1 MQNTSASDA
10 KSDLATITSPRVRGL
25 KPFNRWCR
33 ENGITRATGW
43 RWRRDGIINTINIYG
58 RQYVSQD
65 EQERFQERAN
75 RGDFYRGPHT
85 PVRRTRLTAAH
96 GEEASLV

>member
-43 RWRRDGIINTINIYG
+43 RWRRDGIIKTINIYG
-58 RQYVSQD
+58 RQYVSHD
-65 EQERFQERAN
+65 EEERFQERAN
-75 RGDFYRGPHT
+75 RGDFYRGPHMPIRST
-85 PVRRTRLTAAH
+85 CVAAH
-96 GEEASLV
+96 DEEASLV

>member
-43 RWRRDGIINTINIYG
+43 RWRRDGIIKTINIYG
-58 RQYVSQD
+58 RQYVSH
-65 EQERFQERAN
+65 EEEERFQQRASRGEFRRDFQVPNPARERGVLA
-75 RGDFYRGPHT
+75 
-85 PVRRTRLTAAH
+85 
-96 GEEASLV
+96 

>member
-10 KSDLATITSPRVRGL
+10 KSDFTTDTSPRVRGL

-43 RWRRDGIINTINIYG
+43 RWRRDGIIKTINIYG
-58 RQYVSQD
+58 RKYVSND
-65 EQERFQERAN
+65 EEERFQERAN
-75 RGDFYRGPHT
+75 RGDFYRGPHMT
-85 PVRRTRLTAAH
+85 IRSTCVAAH
-96 GEEASLV
+96 DEEASLV

>member
-1 MQNTSASDA
+1 MEQNTESESV
-10 KSDLATITSPRVRGL
+10 TSPRVRGL

-43 RWRRDGIINTINIYG
+43 RWRRDGIIKTINIYG
-58 RQYVSQD
+58 RQYVSH
-65 EQERFQERAN
+65 EEEERFQQRAN

-85 PVRRTRLTAAH
+85 PVRSTC
-96 GEEASLV
+96 GETVRQKEVSLV